1 VSGLATKK
9 IAGAALRRLLGRW
22 PMSVRRAVLL
32 AAVLPLLAAAPA
44 RADRG
49 GWYMGAAGGW
59 SKLDHVDSS
68 NSSFLFKSEETNGY
82 AVLGFAGYNFA
93 GFLRL
98 EGELGYRRHDVKSL
112 AVVNDGGLGAKIGIG
127 SLSGASAHPAGHVSA
142 ASLMVNGLF
151 NILPSS
157 RISPYIGGGIG
168 AANMTLNKFAVAG
181 TTIASGSDGRLAG
194 QGIVGVGG
202 KINEHVS
209 LALDYRY
216 FLTLDPT
223 FKDASG
229 APFRSHYRT
238 HNVLLG
244 VVYRFGS
251 SPRRPAPAPE
261 PLPVEAPPPVV
272 AAPVATPVPPPPPR
286 QPRLF
291 LVFFD
296 FDGASL
302 TPAGAAL
309 VEEAA
314 RTYASVG
321 AARLDLAGYTD
332 SPGTVDYNLKLS
344 KRRAN
349 SVRAYLIKLGVPA
362 AVIAETARG
371 KDNPRVPTA
380 DGVREPQNRR
390 VEILLP

>member
-1 VSGLATKK
+1 
-9 IAGAALRRLLGRW
+9 
-22 PMSVRRAVLL
+22 MSVRRALLL

-44 RADRG
+44 RADRA
-49 GWYMGAAGGW
+49 GWYLGGAGGW

-82 AVLGFAGYNFA
+82 AVLGFVGYNFG
-93 GFLRL
+93 GFFRL

-112 AVVNDGGLGAKIGIG
+112 AVVNDGGLGAKIGVG
-127 SLSGASAHPAGHVSA
+127 SLTGASAHPSGHVSA

-151 NILPSS
+151 TMVPSW

-168 AANMTLNKFAVAG
+168 AANVTLDKAAVAG
-181 TTIASGSDGRLAG
+181 TTVANGSDGRLAG

-223 FKDASG
+223 FRDASG
-229 APFRSHYRT
+229 SPFRTHYRT
-238 HNVLLG
+238 QNVLLS
-244 VVYRFGS
+244 VVYHFGS

-261 PLPVEAPPPVV
+261 PLPVAAPPPVV
-272 AAPVATPVPPPPPR
+272 AAPVATPVPPPPPPP
-286 QPRLF
+286 QPRLV
-291 LVFFD
+291 LVYFD
-296 FDGASL
+296 FDKASL

-309 VEEAA
+309 VEDAA
-314 RTYASVG
+314 RTYASIG

-332 SPGTVDYNLKLS
+332 SVGTPAYNLKLS
-344 KRRAN
+344 KRRAAT
-349 SVRAYLIKLGVPA
+349 VRAYLVKLGVPA
-362 AVIAETARG
+362 DVITETARG
-371 KDNPRVPTA
+371 KENPRVPTA